1 MKQKIAKQRM
11 LSKHFDVKSQS
22 GITLIALVITII
34 VLLILAGISINLVLG
49 ENGVLAKAKY
59 ASFVNEMTAVEEKL
73 NIWKTGEAI
82 DVNYTKPQTKIPT
95 AGLYGVSELEKT
107 TRLAGEV
114 GYYRVWDI
122 NETKPDMDINS
133 SASIFNNAFES
144 ELVYYPAGVQDLY
157 YLSNDELGITGS
169 KKYLIDA
176 SNGMVY
182 STVGTN
188 INGIQCYSL
197 NMAKMAMGGYN
208 EKPAFASAEVS
219 GSAGNFAGNIS
230 SKYLVDENGDY
241 ILDENGNKIENPD
254 YNPYGFKILG
264 DSESNNVYKLYN
276 NGELYGKGIKGLGLD
291 TPSAEIESISSY
303 AWTKVSVP
311 SSIGSYKKVIL
322 GYNTIFVIDNNDNV
336 WAWGDN
342 DDNKLGLTA
351 EQTKEYTGREP
362 VKLNVKTSSGND
374 VKIKNVYSYVS
385 VTFLEDINGTLYAC
399 GNNSID
405 VGFVGLLGTGD
416 SDERID
422 TFKEVKGLST
432 KSTIKKIV
440 ADRMWRN
447 SRCFIVLYEDGSVYK
462 LGYKSNIDN
471 KHELTAYE
479 LISKDTLS
487 NKIIDVAI
495 DENFPLLI
503 VLNNGEVMK
512 LINSSNVQS
521 FEKIEW
527 INNALSIFHGRAS
540 YPYIIKNTD
549 GEYFAY
555 FYSESDI
562 ISSCN
567 DLGFDLDKINGKSIS
582 NKEIVVNLK
591 DLLPD
596 SMFENNS
603 IKELAFTGDSV
614 SATVL
619 YIMSNGDVWGAGK
632 TTRLGIGSDKV
643 NSASSNSLGK
653 AQKLIDADST
663 TGISSL
669 NGVKINSF
677 SNSIIKSCET
687 SAYPFALCTE
697 NEAYITGQSNIMYG
711 NSIIQSSW
719 KKIASNV
726 KEVCI
731 GSDNKLGIIDNNSNA
746 YVVMQDYRDIGVESV
761 SNQVALGNNL
771 KEIIVPEIKGK
782 AKKISFMHG
791 ATFVLTNDGKLYS
804 AGKGKFDTTWVK
816 NAYNGRDNNAD
827 TVLKYLDDNVVDMD
841 TAGKENIA
849 TGFIYTKSGNNAG
862 IYFVGAADYKGLKDA
877 SNASGGGSVTPT
889 KVAIQDFDASNV
901 KKIFLQWSS
910 TFMLNNDGNL
920 YLGGED
926 VDTLAVNFSKGFYIS
941 RYTSENL
948 NISDKIIDF
957 VNRRSNAIFLT
968 DKGKV
973 YGFGAKS
980 NLGIGSNSTIAEK
993 NIIDLGLDDV
1003 EYICTT
1009 KEAYIVIKKDGS
1021 VYGTGS
1027 NQYGILGR
1035 WIGVDRKTPNSRY
1048 KTALDWVE
1056 CPELEI

>member
-1 MKQKIAKQRM
+1 MNKRKYEIMLKQKQYRNVRNKN
-11 LSKHFDVKSQS
+11 

-34 VLLILAGISINLVLG
+34 IMVILAGVSLNATIGDNGIIS
-49 ENGVLAKAKY
+49 KAQY
-59 ASFVNEMTAVEEKL
+59 STFLSEMTDVEEAL
-73 NIWKTGEAI
+73 KTWQTSKILDDEDYSKRAPTNGLCTPEELQ
-82 DVNYTKPQTKIPT
+82 QTK
-95 AGLYGVSELEKT
+95 
-107 TRLAGEV
+107 RLMGEV
-114 GYYRVWDI
+114 GYYRVWNI
-122 NETKPDMDINS
+122 
-133 SASIFNNAFES
+133 SASKPTLDLTESSESFDNKYES
-144 ELVYYPAGVQDLY
+144 EFIYYPAGVQDLY
-157 YLSNDELGITGS
+157 YLNNEKLGINKK

-176 SNGMVY
+176 STGIIY
-182 STVGTN
+182 SVKGAN
-188 INGIQCYSL
+188 LKGIQCYSL
-197 NMAKMAMGGYN
+197 AMAKTVMEGYTDM
-208 EKPAFASAEVS
+208 PSFAELEIST
-219 GSAGNFAGNIS
+219 GKNAGNVSN
-230 SKYLVDENGDY
+230 KYKVDENGNY

-291 TPSAEIESISSY
+291 TSNAEMESISSY

-416 SDERID
+416 SDGRID

-495 DENFPLLI
+495 DESFPLLI

-521 FEKIEW
+521 FEKIEG
-527 INNALSIFHGRAS
+527 INSALSIFHGRAS

-549 GEYFAY
+549 GDYFAYFY

-567 DLGFDLDKINGKSIS
+567 YLGFDLDKINVKSIS

-614 SATVL
+614 SATAL

-731 GSDNKLGIIDNNSNA
+731 GSDDKLGIIDNNSNA

-782 AKKISFMHG
+782 AKKISFMLG

-827 TVLKYLDDNVVDMD
+827 AILKYLDDNVVDMD
-841 TAGKENIA
+841 TAGKDNIA
-849 TGFIYTKSGNNAG
+849 TGFIYTKSGSNAG
-862 IYFVGAADYKGLKDA
+862 IYFVGAADYKGLKGA
-877 SNASGGGSVTPT
+877 SNAGGGGSVTPS
-889 KVAIQDFDASNV
+889 KVEIQDFDVSNV

-926 VDTLAVNFSKGFYIS
+926 VDTPAVNFSKGFYIS